1 MRVKPQCGAVAY
13 YTAGVFG
20 KGPSLSSL
28 QTLNLKTIGIKR
40 GRMGIHDW
48 DNTIA
53 QVGSKNLMIV
63 SKQLL
68 DISHF

>member
-1 MRVKPQCGAVAY
+1 MCVKPQFGAIAYYIAGAV
-13 YTAGVFG
+13 G
-20 KGPSLSSL
+20 KGLSLPPL
-28 QTLNLKTIGIKR
+28 QALNLKTIGIKR
-40 GRMGIHDW
+40 GTMGIHDW

-53 QVGSKNLMIV
+53 QAGSKNLMIV

>member
-1 MRVKPQCGAVAY
+1 MKPQSGAIAY
-13 YTAGVFG
+13 YAAGVRG
-20 KGPSLSSL
+20 KGPPLPSL
-28 QTLNLKTIGIKR
+28 QALNLKTIGIKR

-53 QVGSKNLMIV
+53 QAGSKNLMIV